1 MATVEELEAALAEV
15 LDPEYPVG
23 LVDLGLVRG
32 VELEGSTARVRIAYC
47 SLGCP
52 CIELIEED
60 VEARLLRIE
69 GVERVEVEEVFERWS
84 RRDISARGLRILRE
98 TSGVAG

>member
-1 MATVEELEAALAEV
+1 MATIAEIEQVLAET

-32 VELEGSTARVRIAYC
+32 IELEGSTARVQIAYC

-52 CIELIEED
+52 CIQLIEADIE
-60 VEARLLRIE
+60 ERLLRLD
-69 GVERVEVEEVFERWS
+69 GVERVEVREVFEPWTRK
-84 RRDISARGLRILRE
+84 DISVKGLQILHRA
-98 TSGVAG
+98 GVG

>member
-1 MATVEELEAALAEV
+1 MATVAEIWEGLAET

-32 VELEGSTARVRIAYC
+32 VELDGSTARVEIAYC

-52 CIELIEED
+52 CIQLIESD
-60 VEARLLRIE
+60 VEERLLQLD
-69 GVERVEVEEVFERWS
+69 GVERVEVQEVFEPWT
-84 RRDISARGLRILRE
+84 RRDISVKGLRILRE
-98 TSGVAG
+98 VGVA

>member
-1 MATVEELEAALAEV
+1 MATVVEIWEGLAET

-32 VELEGSTARVRIAYC
+32 VELDGSTARVQIAYC

-52 CIELIEED
+52 CIQLIESD
-60 VEARLLRIE
+60 VEERLLQLD
-69 GVERVEVEEVFERWS
+69 GVERVEVQEGFEPWT
-84 RRDISARGLRILRE
+84 RRDISVKGLRILRE
-98 TSGVAG
+98 VGVA

>member
-1 MATVEELEAALAEV
+1 MTVTNADVERALAEV

-32 VELEGSTARVRIAYC
+32 VTIDGGTATVEISYC

-52 CIELIEED
+52 CIDLIEKD
-60 VEARLLRIE
+60 VEGRLLQLDGI
-69 GVERVEVEEVFERWS
+69 ERVEVVESFDLWTRK
-84 RRDISARGLRILRE
+84 DISPTGLAQLRRA
-98 TSGVAG
+98 GVG

>member
-1 MATVEELEAALAEV
+1 MATVAEIWEGLAET

-32 VELEGSTARVRIAYC
+32 VELDGSTARVQIAYC

-52 CIELIEED
+52 CIQLIEAD
-60 VEARLLRIE
+60 VEERLLRLE
-69 GVERVEVEEVFERWS
+69 GVERVEVQEVFEPWT
-84 RRDISARGLRILRE
+84 RRDISAKGLRILRQV
-98 TSGVAG
+98 GVA

>member
-1 MATVEELEAALAEV
+1 MATVAEVRQVLAET

-32 VELEGSTARVRIAYC
+32 VELDGSTARVQIAYC

-52 CIELIEED
+52 CIPLIEAD
-60 VEARLLRIE
+60 VEERLLRLDGI
-69 GVERVEVEEVFERWS
+69 ERVEVCEVFEPWS
-84 RRDISARGLRILRE
+84 RRDVSARGLELLRR
-98 TSGVAG
+98 SGVG

>member
-23 LVDLGLVRG
+23 LADLGLIRG

-52 CIELIEED
+52 CIDLIEDDIE
-60 VEARLLRIE
+60 ERLLQIE
-69 GVERVEVEEVFERWS
+69 GVERVEVAEVFEHWS
-84 RRDISARGLRILRE
+84 RRDISVKGLRILRE

>member
-1 MATVEELEAALAEV
+1 VATVAEIEQALAET

-32 VELEGSTARVRIAYC
+32 VSLEGTTARVKIAYC

-52 CIELIEED
+52 CVQLIESDIE
-60 VEARLLRIE
+60 ERLLRLD
-69 GVERVEVEEVFERWS
+69 GVDRVEVQEVFEPWTRQ
-84 RRDISARGLRILRE
+84 DISANGLRILRQV
-98 TSGVAG
+98 GVT

>member
-1 MATVEELEAALAEV
+1 MTMPTEEEVRAALAGV

-32 VELEGSTARVRIAYC
+32 IAVGAGTVHVEIAYC

-60 VEARLLRIE
+60 VRRRLLE
-69 GVERVEVEEVFERWS
+69 LDGVQTVEVEEVFEPWS
-84 RRDISARGLRILRE
+84 RRDVSAKGLRLLRE
-98 TSGVAG
+98 AGVG

>member
-1 MATVEELEAALAEV
+1 MTTVAEIRQALAET

-32 VELEGSTARVRIAYC
+32 VELDGTTARVQIAYC

-52 CIELIEED
+52 CIQLIESD
-60 VEARLLRIE
+60 VEERLLRLD
-69 GVERVEVEEVFERWS
+69 GVERVEVQEVFEPWS
-84 RRDISARGLRILRE
+84 RRDVSPKGLRILRE
-98 TSGVAG
+98 VGVR

>member
-1 MATVEELEAALAEV
+1 MSAATVAEIRQALAET

-32 VELEGSTARVRIAYC
+32 VEFDGATARVKIAYC

-52 CIELIEED
+52 CVQLIEADIE
-60 VEARLLRIE
+60 ERLLRLE
-69 GVERVEVEEVFERWS
+69 GVERVEVEEVFEPWT
-84 RRDISARGLRILRE
+84 RRDISAKGLRILRQV
-98 TSGVAG
+98 GVG

>member
-1 MATVEELEAALAEV
+1 VATVDEIRQALADT

-32 VELEGSTARVRIAYC
+32 VELDGSTVRVEIAYC

-52 CIELIEED
+52 CVQLIESDIRE
-60 VEARLLRIE
+60 RLLE
-69 GVERVEVEEVFERWS
+69 LVGVERVEVKEVFEPWS
-84 RRDISARGLRILRE
+84 RRDVSAKGLRILRE
-98 TSGVAG
+98 VGVG